1 MARVSAPAPTVMV
14 SPERAVAVIESF
26 PSPKDREETLMA
38 SFTARRLFPDPPLIV
53 LALTT
58 PLISKV
64 SLPAPAVTEALLSTP
79 PMVR

>member
-1 MARVSAPAPTVMV
+1 
-14 SPERAVAVIESF
+14 
-26 PSPKDREETLMA
+26 MA

-64 SLPAPAVTEALLSTP
+64 SLPAPAVTEALLNTP